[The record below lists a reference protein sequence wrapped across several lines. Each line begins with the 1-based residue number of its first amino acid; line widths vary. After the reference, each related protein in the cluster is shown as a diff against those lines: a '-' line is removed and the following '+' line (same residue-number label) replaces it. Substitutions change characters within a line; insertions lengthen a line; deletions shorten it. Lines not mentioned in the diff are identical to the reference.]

1 MLTQFSSFVTFLGD
15 LVMVFHDLAM
25 LFLALSIRTGVV
37 RPVTNTP
44 TGSPIFYYFYYNA
57 TITYGI
63 LLRE

>member
-1 MLTQFSSFVTFLGD
+1 MQTQFSSFVTFLGD
-15 LVMVFHDLAM
+15 LAMVFHDLAM
-25 LFLALSIRTGVV
+25 QFLALSIHAGV